1 MCKKLKAQKSTYF
14 LYSKMS
20 SSAVATAFATVL
32 SLGLSRIIN
41 TGDRGLDNAL
51 LTLVLA
57 LNTVFMAFLADDD
70 LYNKFIYYI
79 IDRPKVSSIFTQR
92 LYKFEKIKQE
102 YQKNMN
108 TSRDDISYSLIS
120 GCAMVLGSQQE
131 LEMNNQFKSIYR
143 NYSSYANE
151 DPIITHRP
159 TSNNTSYLFPIAIYN
174 GVFVYIYTLRGIGF
188 NEYRVYSKNKLVL
201 DMFLNEYGFVKKA
214 EKQDTTTMKLCVN
227 SEKPSGLISARKTFD
242 TLFYDQKPQLMR
254 LLEKFKTGCL
264 YPDTISMDNKLGILL
279 YGPPGTGKTGTIS
292 AIANYLQR
300 DVMIINFAELTK
312 CSELDA
318 LLKPSIAKKHIYV
331 FDEFDCI
338 LDVMAQGNRQVAE
351 APAEKTDWAT
361 MLAVATEKEER
372 QKILDMMREG
382 AQKNKKPDRI
392 DLGYLLQKLDGIED
406 NNDRIIIATT
416 NHPENINPALLR
428 PGRFDLKLC
437 LGNCSSQMYEDI
449 LTNFFKGGDDMR
461 LQVAKAGLVAKK
473 WSPLQVINTAIV
485 NETLE
490 KTLEVLKS

>member
-1 MCKKLKAQKSTYF
+1 
-14 LYSKMS
+14 MS

-32 SLGLSRIIN
+32 SLGLSRVIN

-57 LNTVFMAFLADDD
+57 LNTAFMAFLADEH
-70 LYNKFIYYI
+70 LYNKFIYYF
-79 IDRPKVSSIFTQR
+79 IDRPKEGGKITQLFYRHERVKEDYYKNRNRENPDIVKSFTNGYSIKLGDHVLSNKRFCE
-92 LYKFEKIKQE
+92 LYYERRESKTILHHSGDGFQLG
-102 YQKNMN
+102 
-108 TSRDDISYSLIS
+108 YSFLS
-120 GCAMVLGSQQE
+120 
-131 LEMNNQFKSIYR
+131 
-143 NYSSYANE
+143 
-151 DPIITHRP
+151 
-159 TSNNTSYLFPIAIYN
+159 IAIYN
-174 GVFVYIYTLRGIGF
+174 GEIVYVYETGYSIKLYSLYLTAIKAF
-188 NEYRVYSKNKLVL
+188 MKEYEL
-201 DMFLNEYGFVKKA
+201 E
-214 EKQDTTTMKLCVN
+214 EKPDTSGKTSMKLCVN

-254 LLEKFKTGCL
+254 LLEKFKTGSL
-264 YPDTISMDNKLGILL
+264 YPESISMDNKLGILL

-338 LDVMAQGNRQVAE
+338 LDVMAQGNKEVAE

-372 QKILDMMREG
+372 KKILDMMREG

-437 LGNCSSQMYEDI
+437 LSNCSSQMYEDI

>member
-1 MCKKLKAQKSTYF
+1 
-14 LYSKMS
+14 MS
-20 SSAVATAFATVL
+20 GVATAFATVL
-32 SLGLSRIIN
+32 SLGLSRAIN

-51 LTLVLA
+51 LTLILA
-57 LNTVFMAFLADDD
+57 ANSALIAFLADEH
-70 LYNKFIYYI
+70 LYNKFIYYF
-79 IDRPKVSSIFTQR
+79 IDRPKEGGVFTR
-92 LYKFEKIKQE
+92 SFYRHERVKEDYYKNRDKKQ
-102 YQKNMN
+102 Q
-108 TSRDDISYSLIS
+108 DIRKSLTNGHS
-120 GCAMVLGSQQE
+120 VKLGDHV
-131 LEMNNQFKSIYR
+131 MNNKRFLDVYFNSRHK
-143 NYSSYANE
+143 
-151 DPIITHRP
+151 DPVIHHTGDGFP
-159 TSNNTSYLFPIAIYN
+159 LGYNLCPIAIYN
-174 GVFVYIYTLRGIGF
+174 GELVYMYDVGYTDKRLYSLYPTALHAF
-188 NEYRVYSKNKLVL
+188 MKEYEL
-201 DMFLNEYGFVKKA
+201 E
-214 EKQDTTTMKLCVN
+214 EKTDAADTTSMKLCVN
-227 SEKPSGLISARKTFD
+227 SDKPSGLISARKTFD

-254 LLEKFKTGCL
+254 LLEKFKTGSL
-264 YPDTISMDNKLGILL
+264 YPNTISMDNKLGILL

-338 LDVMAQGNRQVAE
+338 LDVMAQGNKEE

-361 MLAVATEKEER
+361 MLAVTTEKDER

-416 NHPENINPALLR
+416 NHPEHINPALLR

-437 LGNCSSQMYEDI
+437 LGNCSTQMYEDI
-449 LTNFFKGGDDMR
+449 LINFFKGDDSIR
-461 LQVAKAGLVAKK
+461 LQIAKAGLESKK

-490 KTLEVLKS
+490 KTLEVLKG

>member
-1 MCKKLKAQKSTYF
+1 
-14 LYSKMS
+14 MS
-20 SSAVATAFATVL
+20 SSAITTAFAAVL
-32 SLGLSRIIN
+32 SLGLSRVIN

-57 LNTVFMAFLADDD
+57 LNTAFMAFLADEDM
-70 LYNKFIYYI
+70 YNKFIYHI
-79 IDRPKVSSIFTQR
+79 IDRPKNSINFTQR
-92 LYKFEKIKQE
+92 FYKFESIKE
-102 YQKNMN
+102 DYFKHKNSAN
-108 TSRDDISYSLIS
+108 KDISTSLSS
-120 GCAMVLGSQQE
+120 GFIHILGGKSD
-131 LEMNNQFKSIYR
+131 LENNPKCKEMYNKYMRCSI
-143 NYSSYANE
+143 
-151 DPIITHRP
+151 PIITHRVNGDQMSLYP
-159 TSNNTSYLFPIAIYN
+159 VAVYN
-174 GVFVYIYTLRGIGF
+174 GEFVYMYSILYPKGWEYTI
-188 NEYRVYSKNKLVL
+188 YSKNMLARNA
-201 DMFLNEYGFVKKA
+201 FLKEYGFEKKE
-214 EKQDTTTMKLCVN
+214 EKPDTTTMKILF
-227 SEKPSGLISARKTFD
+227 PSSANTSTISARKTFD

-254 LLEKFKTGCL
+254 LLEKFKTGTL

-292 AIANYLQR
+292 AIANYLKR
-300 DVMIINFAELTK
+300 DIIVINFAEITK
-312 CSELDA
+312 CSELDKQ
-318 LLKPSIAKKHIYV
+318 LKPDVAKNVIYV

-338 LDVMAQGNRQVAE
+338 LDVMAQGNKEAE
-351 APAEKTDWAT
+351 APPEKTDWAT

-382 AQKNKKPDRI
+382 AQKSKKPDRI

-437 LGNCSSQMYEDI
+437 LGNCSAQMYEDI
-449 LTNFFKGGDDMR
+449 LTNFFKGGDEMR
-461 LQVAKAGLVAKK
+461 LQISKAGLPLQK

-490 KTLEVLKS
+490 KTLEALV